1 MEHCF
6 NIIDHK
12 NGAAHTSAHS
22 IPSQVMIMS
31 KKIAVIGECMI
42 ELSEKNAA
50 VNRGFG
56 GDTLNTS
63 VYIARQTDAS
73 ALAVHYVTALGTDG
87 FSQQML
93 DAWQQENVHTNLIQR
108 MAARLPGLY
117 YIETDDTGERTFYYW
132 RNEAAA
138 KFWLESG
145 QAAAICEELA
155 TFDYLY
161 LSGISLAILSPTSRD
176 KLLTLLRECRANG
189 GKVIFD
195 NNYRPRLW
203 GSQEETRE
211 VYQQMLACTDIAFL
225 TLDDEDALWGE
236 KPVDEVIA
244 RTHAA
249 GVQEVVVKR
258 GADSCLV
265 AIAGQPLLD
274 VPAVKLAKEC
284 VVDTTAAG
292 DSFSAGYLAVRL
304 TGGDAESAAR
314 RGHLTASTVIQY
326 RGAIIP
332 RDAMPQ

>member
-1 MEHCF
+1 
-6 NIIDHK
+6 
-12 NGAAHTSAHS
+12 
-22 IPSQVMIMS
+22 MS

-42 ELSEKNAA
+42 ELSQKGAE
-50 VNRGFG
+50 VSRGFG

-63 VYIARQTDAS
+63 VYIARQVPPDALS
-73 ALAVHYVTALGTDG
+73 VNYVTALGTDN

-93 DAWQQENVHTNLIQR
+93 ESWQAENVDTSLTQR
-108 MAARLPGLY
+108 MENRLPGLY
-117 YIETDDTGERTFYYW
+117 YIETDSTGERTFYYW

-138 KFWLESG
+138 KFWLESDD
-145 QAAAICEELA
+145 AARICEELA

-161 LSGISLAILSPTSRD
+161 LSGISLAILSQGSRD
-176 KLLTLLRECRANG
+176 KLLSLLRECRANG

-203 GSQEETRE
+203 ASREETQQ
-211 VYQQMLACTDIAFL
+211 VYSQMLQCTDIAFL

-244 RTHAA
+244 WTQAA
-249 GVQEVVVKR
+249 GVSEVVIKR

-265 AIAGQPLLD
+265 AVAGQPVID
-274 VPAVKLAKEC
+274 VPAVKLAKEK
-284 VVDTTAAG
+284 VIDTTAAG

-304 TGGDAESAAR
+304 TGGTPEAAAQ

-332 RDAMPQ
+332 REAMPH

>member
-1 MEHCF
+1 
-6 NIIDHK
+6 
-12 NGAAHTSAHS
+12 
-22 IPSQVMIMS
+22 MS

-42 ELSEKNAA
+42 ELSEKNGA

-73 ALAVHYVTALGTDG
+73 ALSVHYVTALGTDA

-93 DAWQQENVHTNLIQR
+93 DSWLQENVNTSLIQR
-108 MAARLPGLY
+108 MADRLPGLY
-117 YIETDDTGERTFYYW
+117 YIETDDAGERTFYYW

-138 KFWLESG
+138 KFWLESDR
-145 QAAAICEELA
+145 AAAICEELA

-161 LSGISLAILSPTSRD
+161 LSGISLAILSPASRAT
-176 KLLTLLRECRANG
+176 LFTLLRECRANG

-203 GSQEETRE
+203 ASQAETQQ
-211 VYQQMLACTDIAFL
+211 VYQEMLACTDIAFL

-236 KPVDEVIA
+236 KPVAEVIA

-249 GVQEVVVKR
+249 GVEEVVVKR
-258 GADSCLV
+258 GADACLV
-265 AIAGQPLLD
+265 SVSGEPQRE
-274 VPAVKLAKEC
+274 VPAVKLAKEK

-332 RDAMPQ
+332 REAMPQ

>member
-1 MEHCF
+1 
-6 NIIDHK
+6 
-12 NGAAHTSAHS
+12 
-22 IPSQVMIMS
+22 MS

-42 ELSEKNAA
+42 ELSEKNGA

-73 ALAVHYVTALGTDG
+73 ALSVHYVTALGTDA

-93 DAWQQENVHTNLIQR
+93 DSWQQENVNTDLIQR
-108 MAARLPGLY
+108 MADRLPGLY

-138 KFWLESG
+138 KYWLESDD
-145 QAAAICEELA
+145 AAAICETLA

-161 LSGISLAILSPTSRD
+161 LSGISLAILSPTSRE
-176 KLLTLLRECRANG
+176 KLLSLLRECRANG

-203 GSQEETRE
+203 ASREETQQ
-211 VYQQMLACTDIAFL
+211 VYQQMLQCTDIAFL

-244 RTHAA
+244 RTQAA
-249 GVQEVVVKR
+249 GVSEVVIKR
-258 GADSCLV
+258 GAEPCLV
-265 AIAGQPLLD
+265 AITGEAVVE
-274 VPAVKLAKEC
+274 VPAVKLAKEK
-284 VVDTTAAG
+284 VIDTTAAG

-304 TGGDAESAAR
+304 TGGTPEAAAQ

-332 RDAMPQ
+332 REAMPV

>member
-1 MEHCF
+1 
-6 NIIDHK
+6 
-12 NGAAHTSAHS
+12 
-22 IPSQVMIMS
+22 MS

-42 ELSEKNAA
+42 ELSEKNGA

-73 ALAVHYVTALGTDG
+73 ALSVHYVTALGTDA

-93 DAWQQENVHTNLIQR
+93 DSWQQENVNINLIQR
-108 MAARLPGLY
+108 MADRLPGLY
-117 YIETDDTGERTFYYW
+117 YIETDDAGERTFYYW

-138 KFWLESG
+138 KFWLESDR
-145 QAAAICEELA
+145 AAAICEELA

-161 LSGISLAILSPTSRD
+161 LSGISLAILSPVSRAT
-176 KLLTLLRECRANG
+176 LFTLLRECRANG

-203 GSQEETRE
+203 ASQAETQQ
-211 VYQQMLACTDIAFL
+211 VYQEMLACTDIAFL

-236 KPVDEVIA
+236 KPVAEVIA

-249 GVQEVVVKR
+249 GVEEVVVKR
-258 GADSCLV
+258 GADACLV
-265 AIAGQPLLD
+265 SVSGQPLREC
-274 VPAVKLAKEC
+274 PAVKLAKEK
-284 VVDTTAAG
+284 VLATPAAG
-292 DSFSAGYLAVRL
+292 DSVSAGCLAVRL
-304 TGGDAESAAR
+304 TGGDAESAAQ

-332 RDAMPQ
+332 REAMPQ

>member
-1 MEHCF
+1 M
-6 NIIDHK
+6 
-12 NGAAHTSAHS
+12 
-22 IPSQVMIMS
+22 MS

-73 ALAVHYVTALGTDG
+73 ALAVHYVTALGTDA

-93 DAWQQENVHTNLIQR
+93 ESWQAEEVKTDLIQR
-108 MAARLPGLY
+108 MADRLPGLY

-138 KFWLESG
+138 KFWLESE
-145 QAAAICEELA
+145 QSAAICEELA

-161 LSGISLAILSPTSRD
+161 LSGISLAILSPQSRE
-176 KLLTLLRECRANG
+176 KLLTLLCECRANG
-189 GKVIFD
+189 GQVIFD

-203 GSQEETRE
+203 ASKEETQQ
-211 VYQQMLACTDIAFL
+211 VYQQMLTCTDIAFL

-236 KPVDEVIA
+236 KPAEEAIA

-249 GVQEVVVKR
+249 GVKEVVIKR

-265 AIAGQPLLD
+265 SIVGEPQQEI
-274 VPAVKLAKEC
+274 PAVKLPKEK

-304 TGGDAESAAR
+304 TGGDARSAAA

-332 RDAMPQ
+332 REAMPQ

>member
-1 MEHCF
+1 M
-6 NIIDHK
+6 
-12 NGAAHTSAHS
+12 
-22 IPSQVMIMS
+22 MS

-73 ALAVHYVTALGTDG
+73 ALAVHYVTALGTDA

-93 DAWQQENVHTNLIQR
+93 ESWQAEEVKTDLIQR
-108 MAARLPGLY
+108 MADRLPGLY

-138 KFWLESG
+138 KFWLESE
-145 QAAAICEELA
+145 QSAAICEELA

-161 LSGISLAILSPTSRD
+161 LSGISLAILSPQSRE
-176 KLLTLLRECRANG
+176 KLLTLLCECRANG
-189 GKVIFD
+189 GQVIFD

-203 GSQEETRE
+203 ASKEETQQ
-211 VYQQMLACTDIAFL
+211 VYQQMLTCTDIAFL

-236 KPVDEVIA
+236 KPVEEVIA

-249 GVQEVVVKR
+249 GVKEVVVKR

-265 AIAGQPLLD
+265 SIVGEPQQEI
-274 VPAVKLAKEC
+274 PAVKLPKEK

-304 TGGDAESAAR
+304 TGGDARSAAA

-326 RGAIIP
+326 RGAMIP
-332 RDAMPQ
+332 REAMPQ

>member
-1 MEHCF
+1 
-6 NIIDHK
+6 
-12 NGAAHTSAHS
+12 
-22 IPSQVMIMS
+22 MS

-42 ELSEKNAA
+42 ELSEKGAQ

-63 VYIARQTDAS
+63 VYIARQVSPAELS
-73 ALAVHYVTALGTDG
+73 VSYVTALGTDT
-87 FSQQML
+87 FSQPMM
-93 DAWQQENVHTNLIQR
+93 DAWQAENVKTDLIQR
-108 MAARLPGLY
+108 MNDRMPGLY

-138 KFWLESG
+138 KFWLESE
-145 QAAAICEELA
+145 QSAAICEQLA
-155 TFDYLY
+155 NFDYLY
-161 LSGISLAILSPTSRD
+161 LSGISLAILSPSSRD
-176 KLLTLLRECRANG
+176 KLLALLKQCRANG

-203 GSQEETRE
+203 ASKEETQQ
-211 VYQQMLACTDIAFL
+211 VYQQMLQCTDIAFL

-236 KPVDEVIA
+236 KPVEEVIA

-249 GVQEVVVKR
+249 GVSEVVVKR

-265 AIAGQPLLD
+265 AIKGEALVD
-274 VPAVKLAKEC
+274 VPAVKLPKEK

-292 DSFSAGYLAVRL
+292 DSFSAGYLSVRL
-304 TGGDAESAAR
+304 TGGDAAAAAK
-314 RGHLTASTVIQY
+314 RGHLTASTVIQH

-332 RDAMPQ
+332 RDAMPA